1 MSNGEAAKPAAKGMA
16 GLVVADSS
24 VGFVDGA
31 SGILEYRGYDIGVL
45 AENST
50 YEEVAYLLW
59 NGRLPTANELADMKR
74 QSRACRF
81 MPPEVIAALRN
92 LPKNADAMAVMR
104 TSVSLLAHY
113 DPESEENTPI
123 AHQHKACRLL
133 GQLAGVVAAFE
144 RIRRGEDPVK
154 PRTDLDHAANFLWM
168 LTGEDPE
175 PLAAKALDQYL
186 LLLAEHELNA
196 STFTARVVA
205 STGSDLH
212 SAITGAMGALKG
224 PSHGA
229 AVQEAME
236 QFLEIGTPDNVE
248 PWFDSLKGTGRRV
261 MGIGHRVYKVRDPRA
276 APLMVNVEK
285 MVEATGERDW
295 FDIARRLEAVAMEDE
310 YFKSRGL
317 SANVDFYS
325 APLLYSLGI
334 PVDTFTCMFAMS
346 RIAGWTA
353 HVYEQQSDNR
363 LIRPLANYTG
373 QHQVPW
379 TPIEQAGKPKTGYWK
394 LEAGCANWLPASC
407 FWLPILKSNAVPSQ
421 TASTPPD
428 TAARRC

>member
-144 RIRRGEDPVK
+144 RIRRGEEPVK

-196 STFTARVVA
+196 STFTARV
-205 STGSDLH
+205 DRLH
-212 SAITGAMGALKG
+212 RLGPALRHHRRDGRAEGA
-224 PSHGA
+224 
-229 AVQEAME
+229 
-236 QFLEIGTPDNVE
+236 
-248 PWFDSLKGTGRRV
+248 
-261 MGIGHRVYKVRDPRA
+261 
-276 APLMVNVEK
+276 
-285 MVEATGERDW
+285 
-295 FDIARRLEAVAMEDE
+295 IARRG
-310 YFKSRGL
+310 R
-317 SANVDFYS
+317 
-325 APLLYSLGI
+325 
-334 PVDTFTCMFAMS
+334 
-346 RIAGWTA
+346 AGG
-353 HVYEQQSDNR
+353 D
-363 LIRPLANYTG
+363 G
-373 QHQVPW
+373 
-379 TPIEQAGKPKTGYWK
+379 
-394 LEAGCANWLPASC
+394 
-407 FWLPILKSNAVPSQ
+407 AVPGDRHAGQ
-421 TASTPPD
+421 CRAVVRQPEGHGPPRD
-428 TAARRC
+428 GHRPPRVQSA

>member
-1 MSNGEAAKPAAKGMA
+1 
-16 GLVVADSS
+16 
-24 VGFVDGA
+24 
-31 SGILEYRGYDIGVL
+31 
-45 AENST
+45 
-50 YEEVAYLLW
+50 
-59 NGRLPTANELADMKR
+59 
-74 QSRACRF
+74 
-81 MPPEVIAALRN
+81 
-92 LPKNADAMAVMR
+92 MAVMR

-144 RIRRGEDPVK
+144 RIRRGEEPVK

-248 PWFDSLKGTGRRV
+248 PWFESLKGTNRRV

-285 MVEATGERDW
+285 MVAATGERDW
-295 FDIARRLEAVAMEDE
+295 FDIARKLEAVAMEDE

-363 LIRPLANYTG
+363 LIRPLSNYTG

-379 TPIEQAGKPKTGYWK
+379 TPIERGTRKA
-394 LEAGCANWLPASC
+394 
-407 FWLPILKSNAVPSQ
+407 
-421 TASTPPD
+421 
-428 TAARRC
+428 

>member
-1 MSNGEAAKPAAKGMA
+1 
-16 GLVVADSS
+16 
-24 VGFVDGA
+24 
-31 SGILEYRGYDIGVL
+31 
-45 AENST
+45 
-50 YEEVAYLLW
+50 
-59 NGRLPTANELADMKR
+59 
-74 QSRACRF
+74 
-81 MPPEVIAALRN
+81 
-92 LPKNADAMAVMR
+92 
-104 TSVSLLAHY
+104 
-113 DPESEENTPI
+113 
-123 AHQHKACRLL
+123 
-133 GQLAGVVAAFE
+133 
-144 RIRRGEDPVK
+144 
-154 PRTDLDHAANFLWM
+154 
-168 LTGEDPE
+168 
-175 PLAAKALDQYL
+175 
-186 LLLAEHELNA
+186 
-196 STFTARVVA
+196 
-205 STGSDLH
+205 
-212 SAITGAMGALKG
+212 MGALKG

-248 PWFDSLKGTGRRV
+248 PWFDSLKGTNRRV

-295 FDIARRLEAVAMEDE
+295 FDIARKLEAVAMEDE

-379 TPIEQAGKPKTGYWK
+379 TPIEQRG
-394 LEAGCANWLPASC
+394 
-407 FWLPILKSNAVPSQ
+407 
-421 TASTPPD
+421 
-428 TAARRC
+428 